1 MNFQQMTLLP
11 SLQKTQKPWSKSF
24 NFSLKLKTHSV
35 SVHLPFLPPVTIDK
49 ETYLRNRASPSSGIL
64 NPKPVH
70 SETLSHQHLNIHTF
84 PLTSVPHSLLPFTTK
99 LLGKYYS
106 HSPFPLPQSPP
117 TPQFTAI
124 RPSTGGIQRT
134 ICFLPFTQTALV
146 KVFNYILIAKF
157 SSHFLFV
164 I

>member
-11 SLQKTQKPWSKSF
+11 SSQRTQKPWSKSF

-49 ETYLRNRASPSSGIL
+49 GTYLRNRASPSSGIL

-84 PLTSVPHSLLPFTTK
+84 PLTSVPYSLLPFTTK
-99 LLGKYYS
+99 LLGKHYS